1 MFDGDDPLEGYGGEL
16 PIPVVDAVPGV
27 ALAVREVDET
37 AGSEVGVLF
46 DEIEEEQSGFVVDPP
61 RGFGAEDRNARPDPV
76 LAVDGGDYRPVSPGA
91 DLIGEEECA
100 RPPVVPD
107 PRVVEHLL
115 ELRVR
120 HGVAPFLGTLD
131 DEACDVDGVVGRG
144 HRVMERIGGISRSAE
159 RNLNLRTPRPYGRA
173 GCGCLPST
181 TPIPPPLAAGNDN
194 TKEGCPGQTPL
205 ASGRGGRFSP
215 RGLLFRFSGSHP
227 LGRVLPDPR
236 GLLFRFVGWFA
247 ISSSSGAWRR

>member
-1 MFDGDDPLEGYGGEL
+1 MLDGDDPLEGYRGEL

-27 ALAVREVDET
+27 TLAVREVDET
-37 AGSEVGVLF
+37 AGSEVGVLR
-46 DEIEEEQSGFVVDPP
+46 DEIEEELFGGIVDLP
-61 RGFGAEDRNARPDPV
+61 RGFGAEDRDARPDPV
-76 LAVDGGDYRPVSPGA
+76 LAVDGGDYRPVPPSA
-91 DLIGEEECA
+91 DGVREEVCVIL
-100 RPPVVPD
+100 PVVPD

-131 DEACDVDGVVGRG
+131 DEARDVDGVVGGG

-181 TPIPPPLAAGNDN
+181 TSIPPPEAAGNVN
-194 TKEGCPGQTPL
+194 TTEGCPGRTPI
-205 ASGRGGRFSP
+205 ASGGGGRFSP
-215 RGLLFRFSGSHP
+215 RGLLFRFSVFPS
-227 LGRVLPDPR
+227 LGRVLADPR

-247 ISSSSGAWRR
+247 ISSS